1 MESLLTPL
9 KPGEVLLTSPY
20 SEALNDLINYDSE
33 LTNTPTLPSSSPS
46 QGTTHLDI
54 SHKLPTKLSKNPS
67 TYEKELRTLV
77 LNLYSDKK
85 RTTEVPM
92 PSVEMPTSA
101 QDSVVQGPH
110 TKGAPCTVPQK
121 VNVPQPLDM
130 IHLTMPQQDSLESRS
145 LGYCSPDTGVSEFQ
159 ENGTQNLQELQGYL
173 VNFQRS
179 KKGTVD

>member
-92 PSVEMPTSA
+92 PSVKMPTSA
-101 QDSVVQGPH
+101 QDSVVQEPH
-110 TKGAPCTVPQK
+110 TKGAPCRVPQK

-130 IHLTMPQQDSLESRS
+130 IHLTMPQQDSFESRS
-145 LGYCSPDTGVSEFQ
+145 LGHCSPDTGVSEFQ
-159 ENGTQNLQELQGYL
+159 ENGTRNLQELQGYL

>member
-54 SHKLPTKLSKNPS
+54 SHKLPTKLSKNPN

-92 PSVEMPTSA
+92 PSVKMPTSA
-101 QDSVVQGPH
+101 QDSVVQEPH
-110 TKGAPCTVPQK
+110 TKGAPCRVPQK

-130 IHLTMPQQDSLESRS
+130 IHLTMPQQDSFESRS
-145 LGYCSPDTGVSEFQ
+145 LGHCSPDTGVSEFQ
-159 ENGTQNLQELQGYL
+159 QNGTQNLQELQGYL